1 MYCRDHVG
9 LISLAH
15 QAILLLSSVFFVIL
29 SRSRNEQL
37 TQLMQLVTNLCRFF
51 ELQILRVLH
60 HQPFQF
66 MDFLLQRFRRHIHRH
81 IIRLNNRSR
90 FSSALRFGFGNV
102 LPQRQDI
109 DHFLVQA
116 LRRNAVFL
124 VVLLL
129 FLAATFGFA
138 NRFRH

>member
-1 MYCRDHVG
+1 
-9 LISLAH
+9 
-15 QAILLLSSVFFVIL
+15 
-29 SRSRNEQL
+29 
-37 TQLMQLVTNLCRFF
+37 MQLVTNLRRFF

-60 HQPFQF
+60 HQPFQL

-81 IIRLNNRSR
+81 IIRLNNRAR